1 MFREGNISNDLPI
14 ELLTDVAQ
22 VLFYEF
28 DLNEAL
34 AFGLVHAADVCN
46 GALES
51 FDDFSRR
58 PLIYHFLQVIS
69 NRMQKVILGLCWVRF
84 DD

>member
-1 MFREGNISNDLPI
+1 MFREGKVCNDLPI
-14 ELLTDVAQ
+14 ELLADVAQ
-22 VLFYEF
+22 VLFAEF

-34 AFGLVHAADVCN
+34 AFGLVHASDVCN
-46 GALES
+46 GTLES
-51 FDDFSRR
+51 FDDFGRR
-58 PLIYHFLQVIS
+58 PLVNHVLQVVS